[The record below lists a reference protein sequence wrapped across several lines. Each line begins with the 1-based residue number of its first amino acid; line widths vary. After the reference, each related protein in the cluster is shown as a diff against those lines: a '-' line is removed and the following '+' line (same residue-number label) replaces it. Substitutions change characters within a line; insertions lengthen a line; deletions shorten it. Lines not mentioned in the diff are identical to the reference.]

1 MKFKNVKVGQT
12 VKVKKSNTATGQF
25 YNEYTGKTGVV
36 DRVDSHCDRDS
47 LTIRVEF
54 EDGDED
60 WGNHKDLK
68 LVKDVEDIE

>member
-12 VKVKKSNTATGQF
+12 VKVKKSNTVKGQF
-25 YNEYTGKTGVV
+25 YNEHTGKIGIVDVV
-36 DRVDSHCDRDS
+36 DSYCDRGS

-54 EDGDED
+54 EDGGID

-68 LVKDVEDIE
+68 LIKDVEA

>member
-12 VKVKKSNTATGQF
+12 VKVKKSNSTEGQF
-25 YNEYTGKTGVV
+25 NNEHTGKTGKVECI
-36 DRVDSHCDRDS
+36 DYDCDRDS

-54 EDGDED
+54 EDGDID

-68 LVKDVEDIE
+68 LVKDVEA